1 MNNRNLEWV
10 FQGLLWATA
19 LGAIVGLGLLISHA
33 SRSELALFEFITF
46 GFSLVAVTLA
56 IVGSMTSLRQSRIM
70 ERISREMRAT
80 LKELHEIDHDNEL
93 IKRKIQVDHKLAQ
106 EIAESLAS
114 MGVNAKRGK

>member
-1 MNNRNLEWV
+1 MNNRNVEWV

-56 IVGSMTSLRQSRIM
+56 IVGSMTSLRQSRTM

-80 LKELHEIDHDNEL
+80 LKELQEIDHDNEL

-106 EIAESLAS
+106 EIAESLAK

>member
-1 MNNRNLEWV
+1 MNNRNVEWV

-56 IVGSMTSLRQSRIM
+56 IVGSMTSLRQSRTM

-80 LKELHEIDHDNEL
+80 LKELQEIDHDNEV

-106 EIAESLAS
+106 EIAESLAN
-114 MGVNAKRGK
+114 MDVNAKRGK

>member
-1 MNNRNLEWV
+1 MNNRNVEWV

-80 LKELHEIDHDNEL
+80 LKELQEIDHDNEL

-114 MGVNAKRGK
+114 IGVNAKRGK

>member
-1 MNNRNLEWV
+1 MNNRNVEWV

-80 LKELHEIDHDNEL
+80 LKELQEIDHDNEL

-106 EIAESLAS
+106 EIAESLAT

>member
-1 MNNRNLEWV
+1 MNNRNVEWV

-19 LGAIVGLGLLISHA
+19 LGAIVGLCLLISHA

-46 GFSLVAVTLA
+46 GFSLVAVTLE
-56 IVGSMTSLRQSRIM
+56 IVGSMTSLRQSKTM

-80 LKELHEIDHDNEL
+80 LKELQEIDHDNEV

-106 EIAESLAS
+106 GIAESLAN

>member
-1 MNNRNLEWV
+1 MNNRIVEWV

-56 IVGSMTSLRQSRIM
+56 IVGSMTSLRQSRTM

-80 LKELHEIDHDNEL
+80 LKELQEIDHDNEL
-93 IKRKIQVDHKLAQ
+93 IKRKIQIDHKLAQ
-106 EIAESLAS
+106 EIAESLAT

>member
-1 MNNRNLEWV
+1 MNNRNVEWV

-56 IVGSMTSLRQSRIM
+56 IVGSMTSLRQSRTM

-80 LKELHEIDHDNEL
+80 LKELQEIDHDNEV
-93 IKRKIQVDHKLAQ
+93 IKSKIQADHKLAQ
-106 EIAESLAS
+106 EIAESLAN
-114 MGVNAKRGK
+114 MDVNAKRVK

>member
-1 MNNRNLEWV
+1 MNNRNVEWV

-56 IVGSMTSLRQSRIM
+56 IVGSMTSLRQSRTM

-80 LKELHEIDHDNEL
+80 LKELQEIDHDNEL
-93 IKRKIQVDHKLAQ
+93 IKRKIQIDHKLAQ

>member
-1 MNNRNLEWV
+1 MNNRNVEWV
-10 FQGLLWATA
+10 FQVLLWATA

-56 IVGSMTSLRQSRIM
+56 IVGSMTSLRQSRTM

-80 LKELHEIDHDNEL
+80 LKELQEIDHDNEL

-106 EIAESLAS
+106 EIAESLAT

>member
-1 MNNRNLEWV
+1 MNNRNVEWV

-19 LGAIVGLGLLISHA
+19 LGAIVGLSLLISHA

-56 IVGSMTSLRQSRIM
+56 IVGSMTSLRQSRTM

-80 LKELHEIDHDNEL
+80 LKELQEIDHDNEL

-106 EIAESLAS
+106 EIAESLAT

>member
-1 MNNRNLEWV
+1 MNNRNVEWV

-56 IVGSMTSLRQSRIM
+56 IVGSMTSLRQSRTM

-80 LKELHEIDHDNEL
+80 LKELQEIDHDNEV
-93 IKRKIQVDHKLAQ
+93 IKRKIQADHKLAQ
-106 EIAESLAS
+106 EIAESLAN
-114 MGVNAKRGK
+114 MDVNAKRVK

>member
-1 MNNRNLEWV
+1 MNNRNVEWV

-56 IVGSMTSLRQSRIM
+56 IVGSMTSLRQSRII

-80 LKELHEIDHDNEL
+80 LKELQEIDHDNEL

-106 EIAESLAS
+106 EIAESLAT

>member
-1 MNNRNLEWV
+1 MNSKNAEWI

-19 LGAIVGLGLLISHA
+19 MGAIVGLGLLISHA

-56 IVGSMTSLRQSRIM
+56 IVGSMTSLRQSRTM

-80 LKELHEIDHDNEL
+80 LKELQEIDHDNEL
-93 IKRKIQVDHKLAQ
+93 IKRKIQADHKLAQ
-106 EIAESLAS
+106 EIAESLAN
-114 MGVNAKRGK
+114 MDVNAKRVK

>member
-1 MNNRNLEWV
+1 MNNRNVEWV

-80 LKELHEIDHDNEL
+80 LKELHEIDHDNEV

-106 EIAESLAS
+106 EIAESLAT

>member
-1 MNNRNLEWV
+1 MNNRNVEWV

-80 LKELHEIDHDNEL
+80 LKELQEIDHDNEV

-106 EIAESLAS
+106 EIAESLAT

>member
-1 MNNRNLEWV
+1 MNNRNVEWV

-33 SRSELALFEFITF
+33 SRSELALFEFIIF

-56 IVGSMTSLRQSRIM
+56 IVGSMTSLRQSRTM

-80 LKELHEIDHDNEL
+80 LKELQEIDHDNEL

-114 MGVNAKRGK
+114 MGINAKRGK

>member
-1 MNNRNLEWV
+1 MNNRNVEWV

-106 EIAESLAS
+106 EIAESLAT

>member
-1 MNNRNLEWV
+1 MNNRNVEWV

-19 LGAIVGLGLLISHA
+19 FGAIVGLGLLISHA

-56 IVGSMTSLRQSRIM
+56 IVGSMTSLRQSRTM

-80 LKELHEIDHDNEL
+80 LKELQEIDHDNEV

-106 EIAESLAS
+106 EIAESLAN

>member
-1 MNNRNLEWV
+1 MNNRNVEWV

-56 IVGSMTSLRQSRIM
+56 IVGSMTSLRQSRTM

-106 EIAESLAS
+106 EIAESLAN
-114 MGVNAKRGK
+114 MDVNAKRVK

>member
-1 MNNRNLEWV
+1 MNNRNVEWV

-80 LKELHEIDHDNEL
+80 LKELQEIDHDNEL

>member
-1 MNNRNLEWV
+1 MNNRNVEWV

>member
-1 MNNRNLEWV
+1 MNNRNVEWV

-80 LKELHEIDHDNEL
+80 LKELQEIDHDNEL
-93 IKRKIQVDHKLAQ
+93 IKRKIQIDHKLAQ
-106 EIAESLAS
+106 EIAESLAT

>member
-1 MNNRNLEWV
+1 MNNRNVEWV

-56 IVGSMTSLRQSRIM
+56 IVGSMTSLRKSRAM
-70 ERISREMRAT
+70 ERISREIRAT
-80 LKELHEIDHDNEL
+80 LKELQEIDHDNEL

-106 EIAESLAS
+106 EIAESLAN